1 MRVVVLLEIGAGKRH
16 RPDAVELGL
25 AVLLQGLAHHLGRQ
39 ARLHV
44 PQPLDRVV
52 AVLDLRFVLVLERFL
67 GQLLLELRPLEAA
80 LPLIPLL
87 LDHADGLADRE
98 LLRHLDGVESRLQFL
113 DFHVLRGGA
122 LLQLA
127 HVPRLGKRGGG
138 QLVLLGLFELVRERV
153 ALPFHGAQGLA
164 HRELARDI
172 AGLELRL
179 EFLDLAVLGGGG
191 LLQFA
196 GGPGLGEF
204 DGGALVALGQ
214 FQPLVQLLL
223 EIAVAHLLQDVRV
236 AGFVDLECLAAMGA
250 DDFVHGY
257 VRSAVGVGVDKRG
270 CSEAPRR
277 SGGIAGSDAVHRVR
291 DMEPSDCS
299 RTGSAGERQAL
310 EDRADVCERVMRS
323 RSRC

>member
-1 MRVVVLLEIGAGKRH
+1 MPCFCE
-16 RPDAVELGL
+16 
-25 AVLLQGLAHHLGRQ
+25 
-39 ARLHV
+39 
-44 PQPLDRVV
+44 
-52 AVLDLRFVLVLERFL
+52 
-67 GQLLLELRPLEAA
+67 
-80 LPLIPLL
+80 
-87 LDHADGLADRE
+87 
-98 LLRHLDGVESRLQFL
+98 
-113 DFHVLRGGA
+113 
-122 LLQLA
+122 
-127 HVPRLGKRGGG
+127 RGGG
-138 QLVLLGLFELVRERV
+138 QLVLLGPFELVGERV

-164 HRELARDI
+164 HGKFARDI

-257 VRSAVGVGVDKRG
+257 VRSTVRVGVDRRGSAAKRRAVRAG
-270 CSEAPRR
+270 SREVMLFIGSGTWSHPTVAGQEAPASGRR
-277 SGGIAGSDAVHRVR
+277 LKT
-291 DMEPSDCS
+291 E
-299 RTGSAGERQAL
+299 
-310 EDRADVCERVMRS
+310 ADVCERMICS